1 MAHGASTACH
11 SCSCWCPTSHA
22 PAPSAQRS
30 TSATPLPCPVQLPD
44 AQATSSASKAHR
56 AHALRAAINTPI
68 QGSAADV
75 AMAAML
81 RIDNDP
87 ELRELGYRLLL
98 QVWAAVVGCF
108 SVRGVFVC
116 DGGSGRGRAWWGG
129 VLDGRAGGPL
139 RLHVGWRAAWRSWAA
154 AALFGRGAAS
164 SVRCAYQEYLFQGL
178 ATQLTNQFAPCF
190 NN

>member
-1 MAHGASTACH
+1 MLMLVPHI
-11 SCSCWCPTSHA
+11 SC
-22 PAPSAQRS
+22 PSAQRS
-30 TSATPLPCPVQLPD
+30 PSATPLPCPVQLPD

-98 QVWAAVVGCF
+98 QVGAVMG
-108 SVRGVFVC
+108 
-116 DGGSGRGRAWWGG
+116 
-129 VLDGRAGGPL
+129 GRAGAEPGGVGCRAGGRAAAPAYG
-139 RLHVGWRAAWRSWAA
+139 VGWRAAWRFWAA
-154 AALFGRGAAS
+154 AALFGRGLAS
-164 SVRCAYQEYLFQGL
+164 SARCAYQEYLFQGL
-178 ATQLTNQFAPCF
+178 ATQLTNQFAPCS